1 MSIAQHMVMNHF
13 TTVFLVIL
21 CGIRL
26 YSQKK
31 TRDAEFRYFWLTLL
45 SCFLL
50 VIQDSVETYAATD
63 PDLRN
68 VRVLFSVI
76 GYVLRPAAAV
86 GLLLVVCS
94 PEKRTWKL
102 WIPALINLAVN
113 LTAFFSPVAF
123 SFDEDYDFVRGPL
136 GYVVFVV
143 SFFYLIQILVVI
155 LFRFYEGRKAEKLI
169 LICCMIG
176 VIAAAIV
183 DTLLAGRHLNE
194 AIMIGCIFLLFFL
207 RTHDNYLDPL
217 TSLRNRVAYY
227 EDSENLDRSV
237 SAVASIDMN
246 GLKELNDTR
255 GHAAG
260 DAALAEIGRFLYKMN
275 DRHTLSY
282 RIGGDEFVILFLEQS
297 ADNVEHALH
306 QIKDNISKVGYSISV
321 GYAMK
326 TPDQRLD
333 DVLRESDQNMYR
345 EKAEYYLKNGKDRR
359 KRPRT

>member
-13 TTVFLVIL
+13 TTVLLVIL

-31 TRDAEFRYFWLTLL
+31 TRDAELRYFWLTLL

-68 VRVLFSVI
+68 LRVLFSVI

-123 SFDEDYDFVRGPL
+123 SYDEDYDFVRGPL
-136 GYVVFVV
+136 GYVVFAV
-143 SFFYLIQILVVI
+143 SFFYLIQILVVT
-155 LFRFYEGRKAEKLI
+155 LRRFYEGRKEERVI
-169 LICCMIG
+169 LVCCMMG

-227 EDSENLDRSV
+227 DDSENLERSV

-260 DAALAEIGRFLYKMN
+260 DAALAEIGRCLYEMN

-282 RIGGDEFVILFLEQS
+282 RVGGDEFVILFIDQS
-297 ADNVEHALH
+297 PEKVEHALH
-306 QIKDNISKVGYSISV
+306 QIKEMVSRAGYSISA

-326 TPDQRLD
+326 APGQNLD
-333 DVLRESDQNMYR
+333 DVLRESDQKMYK
-345 EKAEYYLKNGKDRR
+345 EKAEYYLRSGKDRR
-359 KRPRT
+359 RRPET